1 MLKRIR
7 KAPFFP
13 IVPLVPMAIIGGLIT
28 LEALTLARVRRLAR
42 SVSALLEAQQA
53 QAV

>member
-1 MLKRIR
+1 MLKKIR
-7 KAPFFP
+7 KASFFP
-13 IVPLVPMAIIGGLIT
+13 FVPLLPMAIIGGLIT
-28 LEALTLARVRRLAR
+28 LEALTFARVRKLAR